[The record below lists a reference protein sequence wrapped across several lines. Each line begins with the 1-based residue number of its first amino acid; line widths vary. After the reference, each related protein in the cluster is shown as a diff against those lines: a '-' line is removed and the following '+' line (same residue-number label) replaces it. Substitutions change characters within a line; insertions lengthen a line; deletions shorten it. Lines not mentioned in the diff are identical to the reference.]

1 MNKSISWLNTFM
13 RGEEEDMGNSKER
26 VIIIIRIIMMLS
38 YDYSYD
44 YKRKVLACDMVEK
57 YVECEWVV
65 KSMLGDDEM

>member
-1 MNKSISWLNTFM
+1 
-13 RGEEEDMGNSKER
+13 MGNSKER